1 MGQTPISFKNKKTN
15 LEGILSVPTRD
26 LGPLPAAILCHPH
39 PLFGG
44 NMDNNVIIA
53 IATALN
59 SKGIATLRFN
69 FKGVAPSEQI
79 SSNGVSEQEDLSS
92 ALRVLKNLPGIDRKR
107 LGLVGYSFG
116 AQIIL
121 LGLKKYS
128 SVKTLALVSP
138 PLSALGPNLN
148 KDDKYKL
155 FVVGSK
161 DGLVEPKALKERLET
176 LSETITFRE
185 IPEANHSWR
194 GHEENMASQVAE
206 FLKTNL

>member
-1 MGQTPISFKNKKTN
+1 MGQTSISFKSKKTN
-15 LEGILSVPTRD
+15 LEGILSVPNGH
-26 LGPLPAAILCHPH
+26 LGLLPAAILCHPH

-53 IATALN
+53 VSTALN
-59 SKGIATLRFN
+59 SKGIATFRFN
-69 FKGVAPSEQI
+69 FKGVAPSERI
-79 SSNGVSEQEDLSS
+79 SSNGASEQEDLAS
-92 ALRVLKNLPGIDRKR
+92 ALRVVKKLSGIDHKR

-121 LGLKKYS
+121 LGIKKYN
-128 SVKTLALVSP
+128 SVKTLALISP
-138 PLSALGPNLN
+138 PLSALNSNLN

-161 DGLVEPKALKERLET
+161 DGLVEPNALKEHLDT

-185 IPEANHSWR
+185 VLGADHSWR
-194 GHEENMASQVAE
+194 GHEESMANQVAE
-206 FLKTNL
+206 FLQTSL

>member
-1 MGQTPISFKNKKTN
+1 
-15 LEGILSVPTRD
+15 
-26 LGPLPAAILCHPH
+26 
-39 PLFGG
+39 
-44 NMDNNVIIA
+44 MDNNVIIA

-69 FKGVAPSEQI
+69 FKGVAPSESI
-79 SSNGVSEQEDLSS
+79 SSNGVSEQEDLAS
-92 ALRVLKNLPGIDRKR
+92 ALKVLRNLPGIDRKR

-128 SVKTLALVSP
+128 SIKTLALISP

-161 DGLVEPKALKERLET
+161 DGLIEPNALKERLKT
-176 LSETITFRE
+176 LSGAITFRE
-185 IPEANHSWR
+185 MPGANHSWQ
-194 GHEENMASQVAE
+194 GHEGNMASQVAE
-206 FLKTNL
+206 FLETSL